1 MYAASSRLFRPG
13 RSRWPSAVIVLV
25 LVATTVALLVFAAS
39 LAGAAGGSTP
49 AEMVEL
55 LGPFRWPASGSL
67 A

>member
-1 MYAASSRLFRPG
+1 MYAASSRHFRPG
-13 RSRWPSAVIVLV
+13 RSRWQSAVVVLV
-25 LVATTVALLVFAAS
+25 LLATTVALLVFAAS

-49 AEMVEL
+49 AEMEL